1 MTFVSGETG
10 WVEGLHSNE
19 RSPIR
24 SSRPGS
30 DANERFNE
38 LRNGDRYPRV
48 TGKINGTTG
57 PSGMDSRTRQSC
69 RMWSFVQVGDADKVK
84 GPDP

>member
-1 MTFVSGETG
+1 MKDP
-10 WVEGLHSNE
+10 L
-19 RSPIR
+19 IR

-48 TGKINGTTG
+48 TGKINGTNGTKWDG
-57 PSGMDSRTRQSC
+57 QQNASIMSDVVLRPSRRC
-69 RMWSFVQVGDADKVK
+69 
-84 GPDP
+84 